1 MLTQTLFAAPMIGL
15 YIISIGIA
23 WAFGKRRPKEPVEE

>member
-1 MLTQTLFAAPMIGL
+1 MAGPMIVL

-23 WAFGKRRPKEPVEE
+23 WMFAKKKAPVDPDA